1 MTLKRN
7 MSTPEGREFWRAV
20 SAASRAVADW
30 PSWKLA
36 AGEVVAPEPRPPAS
50 EQTFTGQ
57 FEGNVPER
65 LRCVD
70 ETVERLR
77 EAHRAEL
84 TVGRLAAR
92 GG

>member
-7 MSTPEGREFWRAV
+7 MSTLEDREFWRTV

-36 AGEVVAPEPRPPAS
+36 AEESIASAPQPVDA

-57 FEGNVPER
+57 FEGNVPEH

-70 ETVERLR
+70 ETIERLR
-77 EAHRAEL
+77 EVHWTDP
-84 TVGRLAAR
+84 TVGRRTAR
-92 GG
+92 GV

>member
-20 SAASRAVADW
+20 SAASRAVAEW
-30 PSWKLA
+30 PSWKLGA
-36 AGEVVAPEPRPPAS
+36 EEGATSSHRPPAS

-57 FEGNVPER
+57 FEGNIPER
-65 LRCVD
+65 LMCVD
-70 ETVERLR
+70 ETVELLR
-77 EAHRAEL
+77 EAHRAEP
-84 TVGRLAAR
+84 TVGRRASR